1 MNSGWNSS
9 VSSVFSV
16 LSVLSVSSVLSVPIL
31 AYKGTK

>member
-1 MNSGWNSS
+1 MNSGWDSS

-16 LSVLSVSSVLSVPIL
+16 FSVLSVPIL